1 MMSQRFL
8 AFIIFADDKNIVF
21 SQKNLNFIEKALN
34 EEFLNLTD

>member
-8 AFIIFADDKNIVF
+8 DFIIFADDKNIV
-21 SQKNLNFIEKALN
+21 SSHKNLNFIEKALN

>member
-8 AFIIFADDKNIVF
+8 DFIIFADDKNIVF
-21 SQKNLNFIEKALN
+21 SHKNLNFIEKALN